1 MANFYKNINKILRR
15 KNNFNKIILKNKLL
29 IHNMESIKITIIC
42 DNRKEET
49 ECYKFEVDDKENSAI
64 IVIPISCADFL
75 MENEILYN
83 KKSTIYFGE
92 KLVKEYVD
100 LQYKNVYEDDEE
112 MGNICLFPKAK
123 YKLIF

>member
-1 MANFYKNINKILRR
+1 MD
-15 KNNFNKIILKNKLL
+15 
-29 IHNMESIKITIIC
+29 SIKITITC

-64 IVIPISCADFL
+64 IVVPIRCADFL

-92 KLVKEYVD
+92 RLVKEYTRLPFENLYD
-100 LQYKNVYEDDEE
+100 DDEE
-112 MGNICLFPKAK
+112 WGRICLFPKAK

>member
-1 MANFYKNINKILRR
+1 MD
-15 KNNFNKIILKNKLL
+15 
-29 IHNMESIKITIIC
+29 SIKIIIIC

-49 ECYKFEVDDKENSAI
+49 ECYKFEVDEKENSAI

-100 LQYKNVYEDDEE
+100 LKYKNVYEDDEE

>member
-1 MANFYKNINKILRR
+1 MDSIN
-15 KNNFNKIILKNKLL
+15 
-29 IHNMESIKITIIC
+29 ITIIC
-42 DNRKEET
+42 DNRKEEL
-49 ECYKFEVDDKENSAI
+49 ECYKFNIDEKENSAI
-64 IVIPISCADFL
+64 IVISIRFADFL

>member
-1 MANFYKNINKILRR
+1 MDFYIKYQQNIKK

-29 IHNMESIKITIIC
+29 FHNMESIKLIIIC
-42 DNRKEET
+42 ENKKEET
-49 ECYKFEVDDKENSAI
+49 KCYNFEIEENSAI
-64 IVIPISCADFL
+64 ILISISCADFL

-92 KLVKEYVD
+92 KLVKEYID
-100 LQYKNVYEDDEE
+100 LQYKNVYEDDDE

-123 YKLIF
+123 FKLIF

>member
-1 MANFYKNINKILRR
+1 MD
-15 KNNFNKIILKNKLL
+15 
-29 IHNMESIKITIIC
+29 SIKIIITC
-42 DNRKEET
+42 DNRKEEL
-49 ECYKFEVDDKENSAI
+49 ECYKFKIDEKENSAI
-64 IVIPISCADFL
+64 IVISIRFADFL

>member
-1 MANFYKNINKILRR
+1 MD
-15 KNNFNKIILKNKLL
+15 
-29 IHNMESIKITIIC
+29 SIKITIIC
-42 DNRKEET
+42 DNKKEET
-49 ECYKFEVDDKENSAI
+49 ECYKFEVDEKENSAI

-92 KLVKEYVD
+92 KLVKEYID

>member
-1 MANFYKNINKILRR
+1 MDFYIKYQQNIKK

-29 IHNMESIKITIIC
+29 FHNMESIKLIIIC
-42 DNRKEET
+42 ENKKEET
-49 ECYKFEVDDKENSAI
+49 KCYNFEIEEKGNSAI
-64 IVIPISCADFL
+64 IVISMHYADFL

-92 KLVKEYVD
+92 RLVREYVR
-100 LQYKNVYEDDEE
+100 LPYKNVYDDDLE

>member
-1 MANFYKNINKILRR
+1 MD
-15 KNNFNKIILKNKLL
+15 
-29 IHNMESIKITIIC
+29 SIKITITC
-42 DNRKEET
+42 DNRKEEA
-49 ECYKFEVDDKENSAI
+49 ECYKFEIDENENSAI

>member
-1 MANFYKNINKILRR
+1 MDFYIKYQQNIKK
-15 KNNFNKIILKNKLL
+15 KNNFNKIILKNKILF
-29 IHNMESIKITIIC
+29 HNMESIKLIIIC
-42 DNRKEET
+42 ENKKEET
-49 ECYKFEVDDKENSAI
+49 KCYNFEIEEKGNSAI
-64 IVIPISCADFL
+64 IVISMHYADFL

-92 KLVKEYVD
+92 RLVREYVR
-100 LQYKNVYEDDEE
+100 LPYKNVYDDDLE